1 MSEPI
6 LIGLFL
12 LMAVLCQFVAFV
24 EYMANKRLKR
34 EKDEAQAKAELL
46 AYSQA
51 LLCLNLFSVWGG
63 WRMGNSTTGM
73 KVLKLTT
80 PHGDWLVEYSP
91 QYEMLLS
98 TIPAHPY
105 LRTQGEYA
113 ALVVPPQS
121 VLEDKLIK
129 LVVDQAKGARG
140 NAFGVTMYE

>member
-1 MSEPI
+1 MSDPM
-6 LIGLFL
+6 LIGLFML
-12 LMAVLCQFVAFV
+12 LALLCQFGAFV
-24 EYMANKRLKR
+24 EYMVNKRLKR

-80 PHGDWLVEYSP
+80 PLGDWLVEYSP

-98 TIPAHPY
+98 AIPAHPY
-105 LRTQGEYA
+105 LRTQGEYT

-129 LVVDQAKGARG
+129 LVVDQARSGRG
-140 NAFGVTMYE
+140 DVFGVTRYD